1 MKKDRKEVLDELTK
15 TDILDESLDDLL
27 EDLEDE
33 VLEEDMVDED
43 ILDSDQDY
51 DLDVDDD
58 TITDERDDEPLQARI
73 DRDWRAVDYAV
84 FGSRVDRTNFPDEFV
99 TEWATLKT
107 VLLQK
112 FYRDV
117 SPFVKLDCCNSIE
130 DIEESAKHLAQK
142 ARKLAI
148 LKLKEHRRET
158 RPLATKLVKEVF
170 INRDNPEDAM
180 ERATKL
186 MIAHESLCNLI
197 GGPNSIV
204 KDMMVLV
211 ARYYK

>member
-1 MKKDRKEVLDELTK
+1 MKKDKKEELEELTK
-15 TDILDESLDDLL
+15 EDISDREFSDLQEGDVLDNILYTDDL
-27 EDLEDE
+27 DVSDI
-33 VLEEDMVDED
+33 VDED
-43 ILDSDQDY
+43 EIDSKS
-51 DLDVDDD
+51 
-58 TITDERDDEPLQARI
+58 LQVRV
-73 DRDWRAVDYAV
+73 DRDWRAIDYAV
-84 FGSRVDRTNFPDEFV
+84 FGSRVDRTNFPSEFV

-112 FYRDV
+112 FYRDMA
-117 SPFVKLDCCNSIE
+117 PFVKLGCCSSIE
-130 DIEESAKHLAQK
+130 DVEESAKHVAQK

-148 LKLKEHRRET
+148 LRLRECKRET
-158 RPLATKLVKEVF
+158 RPLATKLMKEVF

-186 MIAHESLCNLI
+186 MIAHEALCNLI

-204 KDMMVLV
+204 RDMVILV